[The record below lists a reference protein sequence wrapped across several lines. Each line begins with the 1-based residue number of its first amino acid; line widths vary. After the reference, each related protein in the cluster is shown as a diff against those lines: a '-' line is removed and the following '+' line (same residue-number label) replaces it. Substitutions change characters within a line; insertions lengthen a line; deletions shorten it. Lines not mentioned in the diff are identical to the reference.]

1 MSLEL
6 ILQGPPVGIGRSS
19 HPGIRHHRVIDT
31 RIADRVRR
39 RPVGNAGD
47 AGIDRRRSRLEAEIA
62 SGRIGEFR
70 IRLKCVN
77 VLPARGA
84 VSRNGGVGDAHVLH
98 HGTVRRVPE
107 EVVVGHE
114 AIGGALI
121 DPEIETVGRQSVVD
135 SHAIIELRSR
145 GAAVD
150 RESVIEVVPS
160 DIADMRD
167 AGGKEVVEA
176 VIRIVPR
183 DVLDRKVVVRPVLHV
198 QPFVG
203 IVVQSVSLNQVAAG
217 AVEIDARPSVED
229 VGDRVP
235 GALVVLHRAAGRAG
249 RERDPLIVVVRN
261 DIAFDQR
268 ARAREGL
275 YAGAKG
281 EVDSVSAD
289 DTAIRAVR
297 QVDPSV
303 LGPGEMK
310 ALDRDE
316 RLPIQPKP
324 ERPPAD
330 SRVVIARI
338 VPLEVDIETLSRDPG
353 EAVGRNG
360 RGQGP
365 GRVP

>member
-1 MSLEL
+1 M
-6 ILQGPPVGIGRSS
+6 
-19 HPGIRHHRVIDT
+19 
-31 RIADRVRR
+31 
-39 RPVGNAGD
+39 
-47 AGIDRRRSRLEAEIA
+47 
-62 SGRIGEFR
+62 
-70 IRLKCVN
+70 
-77 VLPARGA
+77 
-84 VSRNGGVGDAHVLH
+84 
-98 HGTVRRVPE
+98 
-107 EVVVGHE
+107 
-114 AIGGALI
+114 
-121 DPEIETVGRQSVVD
+121 
-135 SHAIIELRSR
+135 
-145 GAAVD
+145 
-150 RESVIEVVPS
+150 
-160 DIADMRD
+160 
-167 AGGKEVVEA
+167 
-176 VIRIVPR
+176 
-183 DVLDRKVVVRPVLHV
+183 
-198 QPFVG
+198 
-203 IVVQSVSLNQVAAG
+203 
-217 AVEIDARPSVED
+217 
-229 VGDRVP
+229 
-235 GALVVLHRAAGRAG
+235 
-249 RERDPLIVVVRN
+249 IVVVRN